1 MKPPASAQQPDAMI
15 RWMASLGDPARLRL
29 LRLLERHELGVAE
42 LGDVL
47 QLPQSTI
54 SRHVKLLADEGWL
67 RSRRLGTTHLSTI
80 AEEGQL
86 APAQRDLWHLARTQI
101 ANWPAVAQD
110 DLRLASALRHRH
122 DDSRRF
128 FTGAAG
134 EWDALRVEYYGDD
147 FPWHAMVA
155 LLPRDSVVAD
165 LGCGTGASLEAIA
178 PHVGRAIGVDNTPA
192 MLEAAAQRLDSFDNV
207 ELLQGDLAQLP
218 IESGS
223 VDAAMMVL
231 ALSYVADPS
240 ACVAEVTRVL
250 RPGGRVA
257 IVDVTAHDRE
267 AFRLRMGQRRL
278 GFDAEAI
285 AAMLD
290 EAGLVSLRV
299 RNLPPVPNVKGPALF
314 LATGARPTSINK

>member
-1 MKPPASAQQPDAMI
+1 MKMPASAAQQPDAMI
-15 RWMASLGDPARLRL
+15 RWMASLSDPARLRL

-54 SRHVKLLADEGWL
+54 SRHLKLLADDGWL

-80 AEEGQL
+80 AEEESL
-86 APAQRDLWHLARTQI
+86 DAAQRELWRLAREQI
-101 ANWPAVAQD
+101 AEWPAIAQD
-110 DLRLASALRHRH
+110 DLRLASALRNRQ

-155 LLPRDSVVAD
+155 LLPGDCVVAD
-165 LGCGTGASLEAIA
+165 LGCGTGQALETIA
-178 PHVGRAIGVDNTPA
+178 PHVGRAVGVDNTPA
-192 MLEAAAQRLDSFDNV
+192 MLDAAAERLKSFDNV
-207 ELLQGDLAQLP
+207 ELMQGDLSQLP
-218 IESGS
+218 LASAG

-231 ALSYVADPS
+231 ALSYVADPA
-240 ACVAEVTRVL
+240 ACVAEAARCL
-250 RPGGRVA
+250 RPGGRLA

-278 GFDAEAI
+278 GFDDAAI

-290 EAGLVSLRV
+290 ESGLTRLRV
-299 RNLPPVPNVKGPALF
+299 RTLPPIANVKGPALF
-314 LATGARPTSINK
+314 LATGVRGA